1 MANHRTDADADA
13 LAQRKAQLV
22 AQGAVYR
29 SEIRGAERS
38 VAADLN
44 LGKLVRSVLG
54 HAALMLYAA
63 FKRRTETAGATLQT
77 LQTLQTLLPL
87 VVGGVSA
94 LSRRSLLKPALRLAL
109 LMGTV
114 ALLAKGKAARVQ
126 HRASD

>member
-1 MANHRTDADADA
+1 MANHRTNVDA

-29 SEIRGAERS
+29 SEIRGAERAI
-38 VAADLN
+38 AADLN
-44 LGKLVRSVLG
+44 LGKLARSVLG

-77 LQTLQTLLPL
+77 LLPL

-94 LSRRSLLKPALRLAL
+94 LSRRSLLKPALPLAL

-114 ALLAKGKAARVQ
+114 ALLAKRKEARVQ
-126 HRASD
+126 HRAPD

>member
-1 MANHRTDADADA
+1 
-13 LAQRKAQLV
+13 
-22 AQGAVYR
+22 
-29 SEIRGAERS
+29 
-38 VAADLN
+38 
-44 LGKLVRSVLG
+44 
-54 HAALMLYAA
+54 MLYAA
-63 FKRRTETAGATLQT
+63 FKRRTETAGA
-77 LQTLQTLLPL
+77 TLQTLLPL

>member
-77 LQTLQTLLPL
+77 LLPL